1 MLGVDGTRSVGLR
14 PGNRFR
20 VSVFVFPSTFSP
32 TFQLFAPFRTRW
44 ALTGHVPSDFVPVNR
59 FRVTVHVFAQ
69 FSAVCTVPDALG
81 VYGTR
86 STFSPRLTDFAFP
99 STFSPSF
106 TCFHS
111 SGRAGRWRDTFR
123 RTSSRLTVFV
133 FPSTFSPSFTCFHS
147 SGRGWDTFR
156 PTSSRLTVFA
166 YPSMFSP
173 SFQLCAP
180 CPDAL
185 AGDGTRSTFSPRLTV
200 FAFPSTFSPSF
211 TGFPSSKVLDVD
223 RTRSVELR
231 HGSTFSHLL
240 TDNQF
245 LTLPSTV

>member
-1 MLGVDGTRSVGLR
+1 LHLTGCVGRLR
-14 PGNRFR
+14 DTFHVFAPVNGFR
-20 VSVFVFPSTFSP
+20 VS
-32 TFQLFAPFRTRW
+32 
-44 ALTGHVPSDFVPVNR
+44 
-59 FRVTVHVFAQ
+59 VHVFAQ
-69 FSAVCTVPDALG
+69 FHLFSQFRTCWAL
-81 VYGTR
+81 
-86 STFSPRLTDFAFP
+86 
-99 STFSPSF
+99 
-106 TCFHS
+106 
-111 SGRAGRWRDTFR
+111 AGQFR

-211 TGFPSSKVLDVD
+211 TSFPSSKVLGVD

>member
-1 MLGVDGTRSVGLR
+1 
-14 PGNRFR
+14 
-20 VSVFVFPSTFSP
+20 
-32 TFQLFAPFRTRW
+32 
-44 ALTGHVPSDFVPVNR
+44 
-59 FRVTVHVFAQ
+59 
-69 FSAVCTVPDALG
+69 LG